1 MERLVKY
8 LLHILAYLLLLPV
21 ILFSQDIAWLQKEAE
36 KLESTSQEAAFSKY
50 QELLKISP
58 TNINALCKSSE
69 LCSSIG
75 HRQVKKEDKISYFKA
90 ARKYAEIALRLNA
103 NSPEAN
109 FAMSVSM
116 GRMALISSGRQKIEA
131 VNDIKKYAELAIKN
145 DPRNF
150 KAYHV
155 LARWHY
161 EVSNLNSIE
170 RTAAR
175 ILYGG
180 LPPASLSTAI
190 QYYEK
195 SKSLNPSFI
204 LNYLELAKA
213 YHRSKQLDK
222 AFLELEA
229 LQHISN
235 ATPDDQRAKDEAKKL
250 QQEWKK

>member
-8 LLHILAYLLLLPV
+8 LLDTLVCVALLPV
-21 ILFSQDIAWLQKEAE
+21 MAFSQDVVSLQKEAE

-58 TNINALCKSSE
+58 TNIVALCKSSE

-103 NSPEAN
+103 NNADAN
-109 FAMSVSM
+109 FAMAVSM

-145 DPRNF
+145 DPRNY

-180 LPPASLSTAI
+180 LPSASLSTAI

-195 SKSLNPSFI
+195 SKLLNPTFI

-213 YHRSKQLDK
+213 YNRNKQRDK
-222 AFLELEA
+222 ALLELAA
-229 LQHISN
+229 LQNIAN

>member
-1 MERLVKY
+1 MERLVKH
-8 LLHILAYLLLLPV
+8 LLNIFTCFLLMPV
-21 ILFSQDIAWLQKEAE
+21 VIFSQDIALLQKEAE
-36 KLESTSQEAAFSKY
+36 KLESTSQEDAFSKY

-75 HRQVKKEDKISYFKA
+75 HRKVKKEEKVSYFKA
-90 ARKYAEIALRLNA
+90 ARKYAEIALRLNP

-170 RTAAR
+170 RAAAR

-180 LPPASLSTAI
+180 LPSASLSTAI

-195 SKSLNPSFI
+195 SKSLNPTFI

-213 YHRSKQLDK
+213 YHRNKQGDK
-222 AFLELEA
+222 ALVELA
-229 LQHISN
+229 TLQNISN
-235 ATPDDQRAKDEAKKL
+235 STSDDQRAKDEAKKL